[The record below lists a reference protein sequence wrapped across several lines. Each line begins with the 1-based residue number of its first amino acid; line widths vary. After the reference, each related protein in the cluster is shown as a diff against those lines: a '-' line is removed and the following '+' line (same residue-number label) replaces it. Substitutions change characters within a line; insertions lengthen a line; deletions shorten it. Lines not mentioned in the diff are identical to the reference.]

1 MNRYNE
7 LSAEAA
13 QAIDLLINALAS
25 SPGADIDPVRTT
37 TEAVRAVRTY
47 TVTLDDYEVDWL
59 SGHTYH
65 EDGYGR
71 SVYDILVRIPMLTD
85 RQQMTLK
92 DQR

>member
-25 SPGADIDPVRTT
+25 SPKAGESPVYAAIAALRGQHN
-37 TEAVRAVRTY
+37 Y
-47 TVTLDDYEVDWL
+47 TVTLADYQVRYL
-59 SGHTYH
+59 IGHTYT
-65 EDGYGR
+65 EDGIGR
-71 SVYDILVRIPMLTD
+71 EVYDILVRIPLLNA

>member
-59 SGHTYH
+59 SGQPLSVRARHR
-65 EDGYGR
+65 GR
-71 SVYDILVRIPMLTD
+71 SERRMG
-85 RQQMTLK
+85 
-92 DQR
+92 

>member
-25 SPGADIDPVRTT
+25 SPDADIDPVRTT

-47 TVTLDDYEVDWL
+47 TVTLADYQVRYL
-59 SGHTYH
+59 IGHTYTQ
-65 EDGYGR
+65 DGIGR
-71 SVYDILVRIPMLTD
+71 EVYDILVRIPMLND